1 MREGL
6 RPPPPLKT
14 PVVTDRAMVRAV
26 DLLDVTTEPPRYLVI
41 GQLGAL
47 FPRPVKQDVLARGP
61 AKTFGVK

>member
-1 MREGL
+1 
-6 RPPPPLKT
+6 
-14 PVVTDRAMVRAV
+14 MVRAV